1 MSQTI
6 AIPTVTTTQGAIPQ
20 IPVALNAALIA
31 IATSLAP
38 GLTANL
44 PGSLIED
51 MASTATGALV
61 LLDQAQ
67 VDAINS
73 LTPFGANPFTAI
85 ALGQIY
91 LGQGSTA
98 APASNTSVF
107 VTFSGTV
114 GFIIPP
120 GFIVSDGTN
129 QYSVQNGGVIESG
142 GSSAQIFCLCTQPG
156 SFAVPVNGVTQI
168 ATSVP
173 SGVTLSVT
181 NPLPGT
187 PGGPAQTTA
196 QYAAQVLQAGL
207 VASTGMPNYLKTL
220 LGKVTGVEPR
230 LVSVR
235 AQSGGGWEIIV
246 GGSADPYA
254 VAAAIFF
261 GLFDV
266 STLVGSTI
274 RVVDITAANPGVVIT
289 DLNHGFVTGDVVT
302 ISGVNPG
309 TYDGTY
315 TITVFTNT
323 SFGLGVDTTGFGAYV
338 SGGVVTPNFR
348 NVAPSLNS
356 YPNTYIIPFVIPP
369 LQNVAITLTWN
380 TNSLNYISPAGVA
393 QLGQPAIASYINS
406 IPVGAPINVFE
417 LENVFT
423 QAIAAIVSSVLIT
436 RMIFEVFINGTL
448 TAPGSGTEA
457 VSGDPESYFSTS
469 AAEITI
475 NQG

>member
-1 MSQTI
+1 M
-6 AIPTVTTTQGAIPQ
+6 
-20 IPVALNAALIA
+20 
-31 IATSLAP
+31 
-38 GLTANL
+38 
-44 PGSLIED
+44 
-51 MASTATGALV
+51 
-61 LLDQAQ
+61 
-67 VDAINS
+67 
-73 LTPFGANPFTAI
+73 
-85 ALGQIY
+85 
-91 LGQGSTA
+91 
-98 APASNTSVF
+98 
-107 VTFSGTV
+107 
-114 GFIIPP
+114 
-120 GFIVSDGTN
+120 
-129 QYSVQNGGVIESG
+129 
-142 GSSAQIFCLCTQPG
+142 
-156 SFAVPVNGVTQI
+156 
-168 ATSVP
+168 
-173 SGVTLSVT
+173 
-181 NPLPGT
+181 
-187 PGGPAQTTA
+187 
-196 QYAAQVLQAGL
+196 
-207 VASTGMPNYLKTL
+207 
-220 LGKVTGVEPR
+220 
-230 LVSVR
+230 
-235 AQSGGGWEIIV
+235 
-246 GGSADPYA
+246 
-254 VAAAIFF
+254 
-261 GLFDV
+261 FDV

-356 YPNTYIIPFVIPP
+356 YPDTYIIPFVIPP

-380 TNSLNYISPAGVA
+380 TNSLNYVSPAGVA